1 MIDQMTLLVLMILTS
16 WALYEVCRRLN
27 DRYRKARGERK

>member
-1 MIDQMTLLVLMILTS
+1 MIDPMTLLVLMILAN

-27 DRYRKARGERK
+27 DRYRKARGDRK